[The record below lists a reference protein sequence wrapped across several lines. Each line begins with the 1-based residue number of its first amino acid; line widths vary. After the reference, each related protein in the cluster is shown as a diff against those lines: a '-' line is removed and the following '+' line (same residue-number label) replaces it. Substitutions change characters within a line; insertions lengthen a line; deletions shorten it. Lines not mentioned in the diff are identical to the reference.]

1 MTSESQLDG
10 DDVLE
15 EIAGILVSGISHDG
29 REGRRRSNSD
39 EFNVQSRSSF

>member
-15 EIAGILVSGISHDG
+15 EIAGIRVSGISPDG
-29 REGRRRSNSD
+29 REGRRLND